1 MIYFLTLL
9 SLYIWP
15 FGQLLSCKLSFFST
29 PIYLLDISMF
39 SLFVSLLLSKHR
51 KKIFFTPLTKPF
63 FCFLFV
69 ASLSLLISLPN
80 RLFQDNLLAVFYL
93 LRLLIYPSLYFA
105 IRFLGIKQ
113 VSVPLR
119 LSIVVF
125 LLIGATQYVF
135 FPDMRFLKFVGFDD
149 HYFRLI
155 GSLYDP
161 NYYGAVLA
169 GLSIFLITRKKYLLS
184 LPLLLML
191 ALTFSRASFLAFGV
205 GLITLLISQKN
216 IRILLLLGVLGL
228 LIFLTPK
235 PFGEGVNLLRTFS
248 IYSRISSWNQGLDLY
263 SQKPLLGWGY
273 NTLRSINGQ
282 LFQIDNSYI
291 VVLATTG
298 IAGFAAF
305 LYLLQLQIKN
315 TQNYAVRMLL
325 LVILIHSFFNNSL
338 FYIWISSFF
347 WAALALGEAKTKE

>member
-15 FGQLLSCKLSFFST
+15 FGQLLSFKSSAFPI
-29 PIYLLDISMF
+29 PIYLLDVSVLC
-39 SLFVSLLLSKHR
+39 LFLSLLLSKYR
-51 KKIFFTPLTKPF
+51 KKIFSTPLTKPLIY
-63 FCFLFV
+63 FLV
-69 ASLSLLISLPN
+69 VVTLSLLISLPN

-105 IRFLGIKQ
+105 IRFLGTKR
-113 VSVPLR
+113 VSDSFR
-119 LSIVVF
+119 LSVTLF
-125 LLIGATQYVF
+125 LFIGAMQYLF
-135 FPDMRFLKFVGFDD
+135 FPDMRFLKNIGFDD

-155 GSLYDP
+155 GSFYDP
-161 NYYGAVLA
+161 NYYGAILA
-169 GLSIFLITRKKYLLS
+169 GLALFLIATKKYFLS

-191 ALTFSRASFLAFGV
+191 ALTFSRASFLAFGI
-205 GLITLLISQKN
+205 GLIVLLISQKN
-216 IRILLLLGVLGL
+216 IKILLLLGVLGL

-248 IYSRISSWNQGLDLY
+248 IYSRITSWNQGLDLY
-263 SQKPLLGWGY
+263 SQRPLLGWGY

-291 VVLATTG
+291 VILATTG

-305 LYLLQLQIKN
+305 LYLLRSQIKN
-315 TQNYAVRMLL
+315 TQNNAVRILL
-325 LVILIHSFFNNSL
+325 QTVLIHSIFNNSL
-338 FYIWISSFF
+338 FYIWISAFI
-347 WAALALGEAKTKE
+347 WIALAFGEAKSKA